1 MEGRDIVFIPMSG
14 GVKEIPFW
22 KDLAERWREKIKTL
36 SLSDEIEPEP
46 DDFPAPADE
55 KQMGCFPVNAK
66 CLSMKGKFFPR
77 KAEKRI
83 IL

>member
-14 GVKEIPFW
+14 GVKEMPFW

-36 SLSDEIEPEP
+36 SLSDEIEPGP
-46 DDFPAPADE
+46 DDLRIRLMKE
-55 KQMGCFPVNAK
+55 KPF
-66 CLSMKGKFFPR
+66 LR

>member
-1 MEGRDIVFIPMSG
+1 MSG
-14 GVKEIPFW
+14 GVKEMPFW

-46 DDFPAPADE
+46 DDFTDPADE
-55 KQMGCFPVNAK
+55 REAF
-66 CLSMKGKFFPR
+66 SEE
-77 KAEKRI
+77 AEKRI